1 MLSIFK
7 LKIIWHWIV
16 LVLCMLSILTWFE
29 KLINFVVLFHFA
41 NIVHHRRL
49 FFYICFVETNN
60 SQRFFLLPTSQIQ
73 NVESYAREKYF
84 VWIKSEKNQKME
96 RGKSISMRLF
106 FILLFII
113 FFLKFGFGA
122 NMILPHK
129 VIQSNFYPI
138 CDFVC
143 MSHYSCMY
151 IYKVCLL
158 SLLVSDKNDDYQK
171 RCHIHM
177 CVTVVKLGNFWS
189 YEMHS
194 SLQICY
200 R

>member
-1 MLSIFK
+1 MY
-7 LKIIWHWIV
+7 V
-16 LVLCMLSILTWFE
+16 
-29 KLINFVVLFHFA
+29 
-41 NIVHHRRL
+41 
-49 FFYICFVETNN
+49 
-60 SQRFFLLPTSQIQ
+60 
-73 NVESYAREKYF
+73 KYF
-84 VWIKSEKNQKME
+84 DLIWEVDKFCCF
-96 RGKSISMRLF
+96 ISFRKHCAPPLTIFLYLFCWNELFSVFF
-106 FILLFII
+106 FITNITDSKCGIVCKRKI
-113 FFLKFGFGA
+113 FRVNKKWKKNTKNGKRVKYFDATVFYFVFHNFFFKFGFGA

-138 CDFVC
+138 CDFLC

-177 CVTVVKLGNFWS
+177 CVTVVKLEDFWS